1 MSESILFV
9 CVENAGRSLMAEAF
23 MRRYAPHV
31 SVASAGTRPA
41 GRPNGVVVQAM
52 REVGIDVTKTPQA
65 LTGEMMG
72 SSSRV
77 INMGC
82 MDREA
87 CPALFV
93 EEVDDWGIPNPKG
106 KSIEEVRKIR
116 DLIEARVRD
125 LAERLD

>member
-23 MRRYAPHV
+23 MRRHAPHV
-31 SVASAGTRPA
+31 AVASAGTRPA

-52 REVGIDVTKTPQA
+52 REVGIDVAKTPQA
-65 LTGEMMG
+65 LTGGMID

-77 INMGC
+77 VNMGC
-82 MDREA
+82 IDKEA

-93 EEVDDWGIPNPKG
+93 DGVDDWGIPDPKG
-106 KSIEEVRKIR
+106 RSIEEVRKIR

-125 LAERLD
+125 LAERLG